1 MAREKGTGSLQLEKS
16 GRWTMRVGIKGKRYS
31 RSTRTTDREKAE
43 KFLERFLS
51 PLGLGSRRLP
61 LADVWL
67 EYVKSPD
74 RRDLA
79 QSTLNAKRLV
89 WMDFARWMEHRHLEI
104 GNLAE
109 VTHEA
114 IAEYLACIRAEVC
127 ASTYNARICVLRE
140 IFHVLAAKA
149 GLVDDP
155 WDGVRLHADDCHSR
169 RELTLD
175 EIERLMKA
183 ATKAGGE
190 WKRLFTIGIY
200 TGLRLGDCCCL
211 AWNSVNLERGVIQ
224 LIPTKTRKHAH
235 GQPVTIPIHPQLKAE
250 LEIALARDHERRAC
264 AAAASQPDLTHC
276 DDGLGGD
283 ASAVVAPHQ
292 EASGLP
298 HSPDTNARLRETRKD
313 TNKAFSASAFV
324 NPTLADYYKN
334 SKWRISRG
342 LELIFKA
349 AHIETSVKIEGRRTR
364 TPEATFHSLR
374 HTFVSLAANAG
385 VPLPVVQS
393 IVGHSSTAMTRHY
406 YHENEDVLRQ
416 AVAAIPAIGSLST
429 RSTCSTRLS
438 RQTAPATHSSQLI
451 TRNSKRGASVP
462 ARLRRLDKYLAQG
475 LITQEE
481 HDIQRT
487 RILGEL

>member
-89 WMDFARWMEHRHLEI
+89 WMEFARWMEHHHLEI

-155 WDGVRLHADDCHSR
+155 WEGVRLHADDCHSR

-190 WKRLFTIGIY
+190 WKRLFTIGLY

-235 GQPVTIPIHPQLKAE
+235 GQPVTIPIHPQLHAE
-250 LEIALARDHERRAC
+250 LEAALARDHERRAAC
-264 AAAASQPDLTHC
+264 AAAASQPDLTHR
-276 DDGLGGD
+276 DDGLVGD
-283 ASAVVAPHQ
+283 ASAVIAPRQ

-324 NPTLADYYKN
+324 NPMLADYYKN
-334 SKWRISRG
+334 SKWRISHG

-406 YHENEDVLRQ
+406 YHENEEVLRQ
-416 AVAAIPAIGSLST
+416 AVAAIPTIGSLST

-438 RQTAPATHSSQLI
+438 AAPATHSSQLI
-451 TRNSKRGASVP
+451 TRNSKGSASVP
-462 ARLRRLDKYLAQG
+462 ARLRRLDKYLTQG
-475 LITQEE
+475 LITKEE
-481 HDIQRT
+481 HAFQRT

>member
-79 QSTLNAKRLV
+79 PSTLNAKRLI
-89 WMDFARWMEHRHLEI
+89 WMEFARWMERHHLEI
-104 GNLAE
+104 GQLAE

-140 IFHVLAAKA
+140 IFRVLSPKA

-155 WDGVRLHADDCHSR
+155 WEGVRLHADDCHSR

-175 EIERLMKA
+175 EVGRLMKA
-183 ATKAGGE
+183 AAKAGGE
-190 WKRLFTIGIY
+190 WKRLFTLGLY
-200 TGLRLGDCCCL
+200 TGLRLGDCCRL
-211 AWNSVNLERGVIQ
+211 AWTSVNLERSVIQ

-235 GQPVTIPIHPQLKAE
+235 GQPVTIPIHPQLHAE
-250 LEIALARDHERRAC
+250 LEAALARDHERRAC
-264 AAAASQPDLTHC
+264 AAAA
-276 DDGLGGD
+276 
-283 ASAVVAPHQ
+283 
-292 EASGLP
+292 
-298 HSPDTNARLRETRKD
+298 
-313 TNKAFSASAFV
+313 FV
-324 NPTLADYYKN
+324 NPTLADWYKN
-334 SKWRISRG
+334 SKWRIGHG

-349 AHIETSVKIEGRRTR
+349 AHIETSVRIEGRRTR

-406 YHENEDVLRQ
+406 YHENEEVLRQ
-416 AVAAIPAIGSLST
+416 AVAAIPAIGERGMGNGERGMGNGE
-429 RSTCSTRLS
+429 RSGMGRGFSDS
-438 RQTAPATHSSQLI
+438 INKIKSDGAE
-451 TRNSKRGASVP
+451 KRGRSASVP
-462 ARLRRLDKYLAQG
+462 ARLRRLGKYLAQG

-481 HDIQRT
+481 HDVQRA
-487 RILGEL
+487 RILAEL

>member
-1 MAREKGTGSLQLEKS
+1 MAREKGMGSLQLEKS

-79 QSTLNAKRLV
+79 PSTLNAKRLV
-89 WMDFARWMEHRHLEI
+89 WMEFARWMEHHHLEI

-140 IFHVLAAKA
+140 IFHVLAARA

-155 WDGVRLHADDCHSR
+155 WEGVRLHADDCHSR

-183 ATKAGGE
+183 ATKAGEE

-235 GQPVTIPIHPQLKAE
+235 GQPVTIPIHPQLHAE
-250 LEIALARDHERRAC
+250 LEAALARDHERRAC
-264 AAAASQPDLTHC
+264 AAAA
-276 DDGLGGD
+276 
-283 ASAVVAPHQ
+283 
-292 EASGLP
+292 
-298 HSPDTNARLRETRKD
+298 
-313 TNKAFSASAFV
+313 FV
-324 NPTLADYYKN
+324 NPTLADWYKN
-334 SKWRISRG
+334 SKWRISHG

-349 AHIETSVKIEGRRTR
+349 AHIETSIRIEGRRTR

-416 AVAAIPAIGSLST
+416 AVAAIPAIGERGMGNGG
-429 RSTCSTRLS
+429 RSGMGTG
-438 RQTAPATHSSQLI
+438 SSDRI
-451 TRNSKRGASVP
+451 NKIDRIKGERERSASVP
-462 ARLRRLDKYLAQG
+462 ARLKRLDKYLAQG

-481 HDIQRT
+481 HDVQRA
-487 RILGEL
+487 RILAEL

>member
-1 MAREKGTGSLQLEKS
+1 MAREKGMGSLQLEKS

-79 QSTLNAKRLV
+79 PSTLNAKRLV
-89 WMDFARWMEHRHLEI
+89 WMDFARWMEHHHLEI

-149 GLVDDP
+149 GLIDDP
-155 WDGVRLHADDCHSR
+155 WEGVRLHADDCHSR

-183 ATKAGGE
+183 AAKAGGE

-224 LIPTKTRKHAH
+224 LVPTKTRKHAH
-235 GQPVTIPIHPQLKAE
+235 GQPVTIPIHPQLHAE
-250 LEIALARDHERRAC
+250 LEAALARDHERRAC
-264 AAAASQPDLTHC
+264 AAAA
-276 DDGLGGD
+276 
-283 ASAVVAPHQ
+283 
-292 EASGLP
+292 
-298 HSPDTNARLRETRKD
+298 
-313 TNKAFSASAFV
+313 FV
-324 NPTLADYYKN
+324 NPTLADWYKN
-334 SKWRISRG
+334 SKWRISHG

-349 AHIETSVKIEGRRTR
+349 AHIETSVKIEGRRMR

-416 AVAAIPAIGSLST
+416 AVAAIPAVGERGMGNGEQEGRALSRPRIGSIGSGRGGKLGG
-429 RSTCSTRLS
+429 
-438 RQTAPATHSSQLI
+438 SSIEQ
-451 TRNSKRGASVP
+451 
-462 ARLRRLDKYLAQG
+462 RLRQLEKLRRKS
-475 LITQEE
+475 LISDEE
-481 HDIQRT
+481 YTSTRT
-487 RILGEL
+487 RILAEI

>member
-16 GRWTMRVGIKGKRYS
+16 GRWTMRVSIKGKRYS

-89 WMDFARWMEHRHLEI
+89 WMEFARWMEHHHLEI

-109 VTHEA
+109 VTREA
-114 IAEYLACIRAEVC
+114 IAEYLACIRVDVC
-127 ASTYNARICVLRE
+127 ASTYNGRICGLRE
-140 IFHVLAAKA
+140 IFHVLADKA

-175 EIERLMKA
+175 ELERLLKA
-183 ATKAGGE
+183 ATKAGNE
-190 WKRLFTIGIY
+190 WRRLFVVGIY

-211 AWNSVNLERGVIQ
+211 RWDSVNLERGVIQ
-224 LIPTKTRKHAH
+224 LVPTKTRKHAH
-235 GQPVTIPIHPQLKAE
+235 GQPVTIPIHPSLAAE
-250 LEIALARDHERRAC
+250 LRLAMDEGRGKGEGFSDRINRIENVG
-264 AAAASQPDLTHC
+264 S
-276 DDGLGGD
+276 GG
-283 ASAVVAPHQ
+283 P
-292 EASGLP
+292 G
-298 HSPDTNARLRETRKD
+298 KGM
-313 TNKAFSASAFV
+313 FV
-324 NPTLADYYKN
+324 NPTLADYYKK
-334 SKWRISRG
+334 SKWRVSHG

-349 AHIETSVKIEGRRTR
+349 AHIETSIRIEGRRTR

-385 VPLPVVQS
+385 VPLPVVAS

-406 YHENEDVLRQ
+406 YHENEEMLRQ
-416 AVAAIPAIGSLST
+416 AVAAIPSLDVLKGGRGTCKLSVGLPPPQSAQTIEQRLRQLEKLRRKSLVSDDEYTST
-429 RSTCSTRLS
+429 R
-438 RQTAPATHSSQLI
+438 
-451 TRNSKRGASVP
+451 N
-462 ARLRRLDKYLAQG
+462 
-475 LITQEE
+475 
-481 HDIQRT
+481 
-487 RILGEL
+487 RILAEI

>member
-61 LADVWL
+61 LADAWL
-67 EYVKSPD
+67 EYVRSPN
-74 RRDLA
+74 RRELA
-79 QSTLNAKRLV
+79 PATLNSQRLV
-89 WMDFARWMEHRHLEI
+89 WMDFARWMEHHHLEI

-109 VTHEA
+109 VTREA
-114 IAEYLACIRAEVC
+114 IAEYLACIRVDVC
-127 ASTYNARICVLRE
+127 ASTYNGRICVLRE
-140 IFHVLAAKA
+140 IFHVLADKA

-175 EIERLMKA
+175 ELERLLKA
-183 ATKAGGE
+183 ATKAGNE
-190 WKRLFTIGIY
+190 WRRLFVVGIY

-211 AWNSVNLERGVIQ
+211 RWDSVNLERGVIQ

-235 GQPVTIPIHPQLKAE
+235 GQPITIPIHSQLKAE
-250 LEIALARDHERRAC
+250 LSIPVED
-264 AAAASQPDLTHC
+264 S
-276 DDGLGGD
+276 
-283 ASAVVAPHQ
+283 
-292 EASGLP
+292 
-298 HSPDTNARLRETRKD
+298 TRS
-313 TNKAFSASAFV
+313 TCSTLLSSVFV
-324 NPTLADYYKN
+324 NPALADFYKN
-334 SKWRISRG
+334 SKWRVSHG

-349 AHIETSVKIEGRRTR
+349 AHIETSIHIEGRRTR

-385 VPLPVVQS
+385 VPLPVVAS

-406 YHENEDVLRQ
+406 YHENEEMLRQ
-416 AVAAIPAIGSLST
+416 AVAAIPAVGERGMGNGEQEGRDSSWPSLVRVGPGRGVKLGVGSIE
-429 RSTCSTRLS
+429 R
-438 RQTAPATHSSQLI
+438 
-451 TRNSKRGASVP
+451 
-462 ARLRRLDKYLAQG
+462 RLRQLEKLRRKS
-475 LITQEE
+475 LISEE
-481 HDIQRT
+481 EYAASRN
-487 RILGEL
+487 RILAEI

>member
-1 MAREKGTGSLQLEKS
+1 MAREKGMGSLQLEKS
-16 GRWTMRVGIKGKRYS
+16 GRWTMRVGINGKRYS
-31 RSTRTTDREKAE
+31 RTTRTTDREKAE
-43 KFLERFLS
+43 KFLERFLG

-89 WMDFARWMEHRHLEI
+89 WMDFARWMEHHHLEV

-155 WDGVRLHADDCHSR
+155 WEGVRLHADDCHSR

-183 ATKAGGE
+183 AAKAGSE
-190 WKRLFTIGIY
+190 WKRLFTIGIF

-250 LEIALARDHERRAC
+250 LEVVSCELGAVSSGKGEVVSDRINKIDKIGSVENGRAR
-264 AAAASQPDLTHC
+264 
-276 DDGLGGD
+276 G
-283 ASAVVAPHQ
+283 VY
-292 EASGLP
+292 
-298 HSPDTNARLRETRKD
+298 
-313 TNKAFSASAFV
+313 V

-334 SKWRISRG
+334 SKWRISHG

-416 AVAAIPAIGSLST
+416 AVAAIPAIGREGMSDEDFGMRGAGFSDRINRIDRIKKEGKGKRE
-429 RSTCSTRLS
+429 RS
-438 RQTAPATHSSQLI
+438 
-451 TRNSKRGASVP
+451 ASVP
-462 ARLRRLDKYLAQG
+462 ARLRRLDKYLDQG

-481 HDIQRT
+481 HVVQRA
-487 RILGEL
+487 RILAEL

>member
-1 MAREKGTGSLQLEKS
+1 
-16 GRWTMRVGIKGKRYS
+16 MRVGIKGKRYS

-79 QSTLNAKRLV
+79 PSTLNAKRLI
-89 WMDFARWMEHRHLEI
+89 WMEFARWMEHHHLEI

-155 WDGVRLHADDCHSR
+155 WEGVRLHADDCHSR

-183 ATKAGGE
+183 AAKAGVE

-235 GQPVTIPIHPQLKAE
+235 GQPVTIPIHPQLLAE
-250 LEIALARDHERRAC
+250 LRGNGEHEK
-264 AAAASQPDLTHC
+264 
-276 DDGLGGD
+276 GM
-283 ASAVVAPHQ
+283 
-292 EASGLP
+292 
-298 HSPDTNARLRETRKD
+298 
-313 TNKAFSASAFV
+313 FV
-324 NPTLADYYKN
+324 NPTLAEYYKKN
-334 SKWRISRG
+334 KWRISHG

-374 HTFVSLAANAG
+374 HTFVSSAANAG
-385 VPLPVVQS
+385 VPLPVVAS

-406 YHENEDVLRQ
+406 YHENEEMLRQ
-416 AVAAIPAIGSLST
+416 AVAAIPSLDDLKGSKSGSKPSNSILQPPRSAQTVEQRLRQLEKLKRKSLISEEEYAST
-429 RSTCSTRLS
+429 RS
-438 RQTAPATHSSQLI
+438 
-451 TRNSKRGASVP
+451 
-462 ARLRRLDKYLAQG
+462 
-475 LITQEE
+475 
-481 HDIQRT
+481 
-487 RILGEL
+487 RILAEI

>member
-140 IFHVLAAKA
+140 IFHVLSAKA

-155 WDGVRLHADDCHSR
+155 WEGVRLHADDCHSR

-250 LEIALARDHERRAC
+250 LSKPIPESTRSTCSTR
-264 AAAASQPDLTHC
+264 
-276 DDGLGGD
+276 
-283 ASAVVAPHQ
+283 
-292 EASGLP
+292 LP
-298 HSPDTNARLRETRKD
+298 SP
-313 TNKAFSASAFV
+313 FV
-324 NPTLADYYKN
+324 NPTLADWYKN
-334 SKWRISRG
+334 SKWRISHG

-416 AVAAIPAIGSLST
+416 AVAAIPAIGE
-429 RSTCSTRLS
+429 RSGMGTG
-438 RQTAPATHSSQLI
+438 SSDRI
-451 TRNSKRGASVP
+451 NKIDRIKGERGRSGSVP
-462 ARLRRLDKYLAQG
+462 ARLKRLDKYLAQG
-475 LITQEE
+475 LITQDEYAA
-481 HDIQRT
+481 QRA
-487 RILGEL
+487 RILAEL

>member
-1 MAREKGTGSLQLEKS
+1 MAREKGMGSLQLEKS

-89 WMDFARWMEHRHLEI
+89 WMDFARWMEHHHLEI

-109 VTHEA
+109 VTHET

-140 IFHVLAAKA
+140 IFHVLSAKA

-155 WDGVRLHADDCHSR
+155 WEGVRLHADDSHSR

-183 ATKAGGE
+183 AAKAGGE

-235 GQPVTIPIHPQLKAE
+235 GQPVTIPIHPQLHAE
-250 LEIALARDHERRAC
+250 LEAALARDHERRAC
-264 AAAASQPDLTHC
+264 AAAA
-276 DDGLGGD
+276 
-283 ASAVVAPHQ
+283 
-292 EASGLP
+292 
-298 HSPDTNARLRETRKD
+298 
-313 TNKAFSASAFV
+313 FV
-324 NPTLADYYKN
+324 NPTLADWYKN
-334 SKWRISRG
+334 SKWRISHG

-349 AHIETSVKIEGRRTR
+349 AHIETSVRIEGRRTR

-374 HTFVSLAANAG
+374 HTFVSLAANAR

-406 YHENEDVLRQ
+406 YHENEEVLRQ

-429 RSTCSTRLS
+429 RSICSARLS
-438 RQTAPATHSSQLI
+438 TAPATHNSQL
-451 TRNSKRGASVP
+451 TTHNSKRCASVP

-475 LITQEE
+475 LITRDE
-481 HDIQRT
+481 HSAQRE
-487 RILGEL
+487 RILAEL

>member
-1 MAREKGTGSLQLEKS
+1 MAREKGMGSLQLEKS

-89 WMDFARWMEHRHLEI
+89 WMEFARWMEHHHLEV

-140 IFHVLAAKA
+140 IFHVLAARA

-155 WDGVRLHADDCHSR
+155 WEGVRLHADDCHSR

-183 ATKAGGE
+183 ATKAGVE

-235 GQPVTIPIHPQLKAE
+235 GQPVTIPIHPQLLAE
-250 LEIALARDHERRAC
+250 LRGNGEHEK
-264 AAAASQPDLTHC
+264 
-276 DDGLGGD
+276 GM
-283 ASAVVAPHQ
+283 
-292 EASGLP
+292 
-298 HSPDTNARLRETRKD
+298 
-313 TNKAFSASAFV
+313 FV
-324 NPTLADYYKN
+324 NPTLAEYYKKN
-334 SKWRISRG
+334 KWRISHG

-349 AHIETSVKIEGRRTR
+349 AHIETSVRIEGRRTR

-374 HTFVSLAANAG
+374 HTFVSSAANAG
-385 VPLPVVQS
+385 VPLPVVAS

-406 YHENEDVLRQ
+406 YHENEEMLRQ
-416 AVAAIPAIGSLST
+416 AVAAIPSLDDLKGSKSGSKPSNSILQPPRSAQTVEQRLRQLEKLKRKSLISEEEYAST
-429 RSTCSTRLS
+429 RS
-438 RQTAPATHSSQLI
+438 
-451 TRNSKRGASVP
+451 
-462 ARLRRLDKYLAQG
+462 
-475 LITQEE
+475 
-481 HDIQRT
+481 
-487 RILGEL
+487 RILAEI

>member
-79 QSTLNAKRLV
+79 PSTLNAKRLV
-89 WMDFARWMEHRHLEI
+89 WMDFARWMEHHHLEI

-140 IFHVLAAKA
+140 IFHVLSAKA

-155 WDGVRLHADDCHSR
+155 WEGVRLHADDCHSR

-211 AWNSVNLERGVIQ
+211 DWNSVNLERGVIQ

-235 GQPVTIPIHPQLKAE
+235 GQPVTIPIHPQLHAE
-250 LEIALARDHERRAC
+250 LSTPIPESPSTRSTCSTR
-264 AAAASQPDLTHC
+264 
-276 DDGLGGD
+276 
-283 ASAVVAPHQ
+283 
-292 EASGLP
+292 LP
-298 HSPDTNARLRETRKD
+298 SP
-313 TNKAFSASAFV
+313 FV
-324 NPTLADYYKN
+324 NPTLADWYKN
-334 SKWRISRG
+334 SKWRISHG

-349 AHIETSVKIEGRRTR
+349 AHIETSVRIEGRRTR

-416 AVAAIPAIGSLST
+416 AVAAIPAIGKREVFLD
-429 RSTCSTRLS
+429 RINKIDRIKNDG
-438 RQTAPATHSSQLI
+438 AE
-451 TRNSKRGASVP
+451 KRGRSASVP
-462 ARLRRLDKYLAQG
+462 ARLRRLDKYFAQG
-475 LITQEE
+475 LITQDE
-481 HDIQRT
+481 HAFQRA
-487 RILGEL
+487 RILAEL

>member
-1 MAREKGTGSLQLEKS
+1 MAREKGMGSLQLEKS

-89 WMDFARWMEHRHLEI
+89 WMEFARWMEHHHLEI

-127 ASTYNARICVLRE
+127 ASTYNSRICVLRE
-140 IFHVLAAKA
+140 IFHVLSAKA

-155 WDGVRLHADDCHSR
+155 WEGVRLHADDCHSR

-183 ATKAGGE
+183 ATKAGEE
-190 WKRLFTIGIY
+190 WKRLFTIGLY

-250 LEIALARDHERRAC
+250 LSTPVPESPSTR
-264 AAAASQPDLTHC
+264 
-276 DDGLGGD
+276 
-283 ASAVVAPHQ
+283 
-292 EASGLP
+292 LP
-298 HSPDTNARLRETRKD
+298 SP
-313 TNKAFSASAFV
+313 FV
-324 NPTLADYYKN
+324 NPILADYYKN
-334 SKWRISRG
+334 NKWRISHG

-416 AVAAIPAIGSLST
+416 AVAAIPSIGERGMGNEEWSGRGTGSSDRINKIDRIKRERG
-429 RSTCSTRLS
+429 RS
-438 RQTAPATHSSQLI
+438 
-451 TRNSKRGASVP
+451 ASVP
-462 ARLRRLDKYLAQG
+462 ARLKRLDKYLAMG

-481 HDIQRT
+481 HDIQRA
-487 RILGEL
+487 RILAEL

>member
-1 MAREKGTGSLQLEKS
+1 MAREKGMGSLQLEKS
-16 GRWTMRVGIKGKRYS
+16 GRWTMRVGINGKRYS

-89 WMDFARWMEHRHLEI
+89 WMEFARWMEHHHLEI

-140 IFHVLAAKA
+140 IFHVLASKA
-149 GLVDDP
+149 GLVEDP
-155 WDGVRLHADDCHSR
+155 WEGVRLHADDCHSR

-183 ATKAGGE
+183 ATKAGEE
-190 WKRLFTIGIY
+190 WKRLFTIGVY

-250 LEIALARDHERRAC
+250 LSTPISESTSTCSTRL
-264 AAAASQPDLTHC
+264 S
-276 DDGLGGD
+276 
-283 ASAVVAPHQ
+283 
-292 EASGLP
+292 
-298 HSPDTNARLRETRKD
+298 SP
-313 TNKAFSASAFV
+313 FV
-324 NPTLADYYKN
+324 NPILADYYKN
-334 SKWRISRG
+334 NKWRISHG

-416 AVAAIPAIGSLST
+416 AVAAIPAIGAGAVAEPAEP
-429 RSTCSTRLS
+429 RSASKASIDPPRA
-438 RQTAPATHSSQLI
+438 APLQ
-451 TRNSKRGASVP
+451 GGVP

-481 HDIQRT
+481 HDIQRA
-487 RILGEL
+487 RILAEL

>member
-16 GRWTMRVGIKGKRYS
+16 GRWTMRVIIKGKRYS

-51 PLGLGSRRLP
+51 PLGLGSKRLP

-79 QSTLNAKRLV
+79 PSTLNSKRLV
-89 WMDFARWMEHRHLEI
+89 WMEFARWMEHHHLEI

-109 VTHEA
+109 ISHEA

-140 IFHVLAAKA
+140 IFHVLAARA

-155 WDGVRLHADDCHSR
+155 WEGVRLHADDCHSR

-190 WKRLFTIGIY
+190 WRRLFTIGIY
-200 TGLRLGDCCCL
+200 TGLRLGDCCRL

-250 LEIALARDHERRAC
+250 LSTPIPESSSTRSTC
-264 AAAASQPDLTHC
+264 ST
-276 DDGLGGD
+276 
-283 ASAVVAPHQ
+283 
-292 EASGLP
+292 
-298 HSPDTNARLRETRKD
+298 RL
-313 TNKAFSASAFV
+313 SSSFV
-324 NPTLADYYKN
+324 NPTLAEYYKN
-334 SKWRISRG
+334 CKWRISRG

-406 YHENEDVLRQ
+406 YHENEEVLRQ
-416 AVAAIPAIGSLST
+416 AIAAIPAIGSPST
-429 RSTCSTRLS
+429 RSTCSTRLKLPPLLHS
-438 RQTAPATHSSQLI
+438 PTPPLSTRLSFQATPATH
-451 TRNSKRGASVP
+451 NCKRIASVP
-462 ARLRRLDKYLAQG
+462 ARLRRLDKYLAEG
-475 LITQEE
+475 VITQAEFNA
-481 HDIQRT
+481 QRA
-487 RILGEL
+487 RILAEL

>member
-1 MAREKGTGSLQLEKS
+1 MAREKGMGSLQLEKS

-79 QSTLNAKRLV
+79 PSTLNAKRLV
-89 WMDFARWMEHRHLEI
+89 WMDFARWMEHHHLEI

-149 GLVDDP
+149 GLIDDP
-155 WDGVRLHADDCHSR
+155 WEGVRLHADDCHSR

-183 ATKAGGE
+183 AAKAGGE

-211 AWNSVNLERGVIQ
+211 AWNSVNLERGMIQ

-235 GQPVTIPIHPQLKAE
+235 GQPVTIPIHPQLHAE
-250 LEIALARDHERRAC
+250 LEAALARDHERRAC
-264 AAAASQPDLTHC
+264 AAAA
-276 DDGLGGD
+276 
-283 ASAVVAPHQ
+283 
-292 EASGLP
+292 
-298 HSPDTNARLRETRKD
+298 
-313 TNKAFSASAFV
+313 FV
-324 NPTLADYYKN
+324 NPMLADYYKN
-334 SKWRISRG
+334 SKWRISHG

-349 AHIETSVKIEGRRTR
+349 AHIETSVKLEGRRTR

-393 IVGHSSTAMTRHY
+393 IVGHSSAAMTRHY

-416 AVAAIPAIGSLST
+416 AVAAIPAIGERGMGNGEWSGRGTGSSDRINKIGRIKGQMG
-429 RSTCSTRLS
+429 RS
-438 RQTAPATHSSQLI
+438 
-451 TRNSKRGASVP
+451 ASVP
-462 ARLRRLDKYLAQG
+462 ARLKRLDKYLAQG

-481 HDIQRT
+481 HDVQRA
-487 RILGEL
+487 RMLAEL

>member
-1 MAREKGTGSLQLEKS
+1 MAREKGMGSLQLEKS

-79 QSTLNAKRLV
+79 PSTLNAKRLV
-89 WMDFARWMEHRHLEI
+89 WMDFARWMEHHHLEI

-140 IFHVLAAKA
+140 IFHVLSAKG
-149 GLVDDP
+149 GLIDDP
-155 WDGVRLHADDCHSR
+155 WEGVRLHADDCHSR

-190 WKRLFTIGIY
+190 WKRLFTIGLY

-235 GQPVTIPIHPQLKAE
+235 SQPVTIPIHPQLHAE
-250 LEIALARDHERRAC
+250 LEAALARDHERRAC
-264 AAAASQPDLTHC
+264 AAAA
-276 DDGLGGD
+276 
-283 ASAVVAPHQ
+283 
-292 EASGLP
+292 
-298 HSPDTNARLRETRKD
+298 
-313 TNKAFSASAFV
+313 FV
-324 NPTLADYYKN
+324 NPTLADWYKN
-334 SKWRISRG
+334 SKWRISHG

-416 AVAAIPAIGSLST
+416 AVSAIPAIGRDGMRDEDFGMRGAGFSDRINKIDRIKGERQRG
-429 RSTCSTRLS
+429 RS
-438 RQTAPATHSSQLI
+438 
-451 TRNSKRGASVP
+451 ASVP
-462 ARLRRLDKYLAQG
+462 ARLKRLDKYLAQG
-475 LITQEE
+475 LITQDE
-481 HDIQRT
+481 HAVQRA
-487 RILGEL
+487 RILAEL